1 MAGQYAYLQSSAIV
15 RLYGITLSSNVSLV
29 LEYFRLGPLDQYLR
43 NNKGILKKVDLI
55 EAASNVAS
63 ALWHLVS
70 FMDFCASIGLI
81 CLIVERKW
89 NCPWKYKMQE
99 ANGELS

>member
-70 FMDFCASIGLI
+70 FMHFCASIGLI
-81 CLIVERKW
+81 C
-89 NCPWKYKMQE
+89 
-99 ANGELS
+99 